1 MSPSYITKG
10 HDVVKPTNHRQ
21 RPLRLL
27 ENHRES
33 ISLNHSESLSLRIT
47 VKATTVTS
55 NFNRILRASGRKS
68 APSVRKKVWLQ
79 LQDCLFREVNQMLR
93 LLPVR
98 LFLNSN
104 FLLYQCWLGLSSSS
118 FLSLRR
124 CSCLFS
130 LSMWL
135 LENQ

>member
-55 NFNRILRASGRKS
+55 NFNSVGSGCPAVAFYHCEGAVASS
-68 APSVRKKVWLQ
+68 P
-79 LQDCLFREVNQMLR
+79 
-93 LLPVR
+93 
-98 LFLNSN
+98 
-104 FLLYQCWLGLSSSS
+104 YQCGCWKTSDS
-118 FLSLRR
+118 RMR
-124 CSCLFS
+124 I
-130 LSMWL
+130 
-135 LENQ
+135 